1 MDSQEL
7 AVGATIIS
15 VLSILATKGVDAII
29 KWRKSESEDARAA
42 RLAANEDCAA
52 DDARADKAYKDV
64 ISALQKRVNN
74 LESEVVSIRSAYDR
88 ELRERQKDH
97 EDCIRMTAQLQSQI
111 DMLTRDKTARDAA
124 RD

>member
-1 MDSQEL
+1 MEPTD
-7 AVGATIIS
+7 AAIGATIIS

-29 KWRKSESEDARAA
+29 KWRKQESEDARAA
-42 RLAANEDCAA
+42 RQAANADSDA

-64 ISALQKRVNN
+64 IAALQKRVNN
-74 LESEVVSIRSAYDR
+74 LEAEVVNIRAAYDK

-97 EDCIRMTAQLQSQI
+97 EECIRMTAQLQAQI

-124 RD
+124 KE